1 MKRVVSV
8 LAILLASTAMVQA
21 QNTSGIL
28 LNRDIV
34 PASSVLSLSQRES
47 VGTARSMGMGGAFTS
62 LGADMAS
69 FGYNPAGFGMYQR
82 NEISVSLGL
91 GVSKAINYNA
101 YNYGDNSSVRVAI
114 NNVGASFKIYEST
127 GKLTAINFAFGY
139 NKTADY
145 NYDMSYEGPSSVSS
159 LANAFADIANG
170 GRLVINSD
178 TKERRVWG
186 GASAGM
192 WVMCP
197 A

>member
-47 VGTARSMGMGGAFTS
+47 VGTARSRGMGGAFTS

-159 LANAFADIANG
+159 LANAFAD
-170 GRLVINSD
+170 S
-178 TKERRVWG
+178 
-186 GASAGM
+186 
-192 WVMCP
+192 
-197 A
+197 